1 MMVTRPYPINKHQN
15 VKIPDLFVTSSL
27 RGLYQFKKK
36 LWQLRKKN
44 STDCLYDDYSF
55 PLISHNTQHTT
66 RFDAGKAVG
75 VRNFPDKGIKG
86 ESFLRECYEKSI
98 ADLGG
103 CFLPQDG
110 VCVDFGCG
118 TG

>member
-1 MMVTRPYPINKHQN
+1 MPP
-15 VKIPDLFVTSSL
+15 
-27 RGLYQFKKK
+27 
-36 LWQLRKKN
+36 
-44 STDCLYDDYSF
+44 
-55 PLISHNTQHTT
+55 HNTSN
-66 RFDAGKAVG
+66 DNIGKAVG

-103 CFLPQDG
+103 CFLPQDD

-118 TG
+118 TGKIS